1 MEWFQFMLFV
11 LACPMLSRKIHI
23 FVGPFNAVDP
33 EVASKKE
40 GQRPHRELLLFP
52 LGEGWL
58 TIPYYVLDG
67 RGVKG
72 SYLWDS
78 YFTC

>member
-1 MEWFQFMLFV
+1 
-11 LACPMLSRKIHI
+11 MLSRKIHI

-33 EVASKKE
+33 EVASNKE

-67 RGVKG
+67 KG
-72 SYLWDS
+72 WKVLIYGTPTLPANYLAG
-78 YFTC
+78 

>member
-1 MEWFQFMLFV
+1 
-11 LACPMLSRKIHI
+11 MLSRKIHI

-33 EVASKKE
+33 EVASNKE
-40 GQRPHRELLLFP
+40 GQRPHREPLLFP

-67 RGVKG
+67 KVLIYGTPTLPAN
-72 SYLWDS
+72 YLAS
-78 YFTC
+78 

>member
-1 MEWFQFMLFV
+1 
-11 LACPMLSRKIHI
+11 MLSRKIHI

-33 EVASKKE
+33 EVASNKE

-67 RGVKG
+67 KG
-72 SYLWDS
+72 
-78 YFTC
+78 